1 MVRRRRTE
9 EQTSGAP
16 AWTQTYGD
24 FMSLLLC
31 FFVLLFALSTIDV
44 ARFKEVI
51 SSIQGALGVLE
62 GGPRVLE
69 PADIPVPKPPTQINP
84 SGMVE
89 LKLAGLM
96 KEIEKKLVKEGSL
109 TSDQVSFKI
118 DERGLVITFLDEV
131 LFDIGKA
138 DLKPEMLPVLDSLA
152 EVLGTINNSVRIEGH
167 TCDLPIHT
175 DRFPSNWELS
185 AARAIAVLRYLVEEK
200 DISPQK
206 LIAVGY
212 GQYRPLVPNLDE
224 EHRRKNRRVEIVILR
239 DEEELR
245 NA

>member
-1 MVRRRRTE
+1 MPRPRKDE
-9 EQTSGAP
+9 EAPPGAP
-16 AWTQTYGD
+16 LWTQTYGD

-62 GGPRVLE
+62 GGPRVLQ
-69 PADIPVPKPPTQINP
+69 PSDIPVPKPPTQINP
-84 SGMVE
+84 SGLVE
-89 LKLAGLM
+89 LKLAGL
-96 KEIEKKLVKEGSL
+96 KREIEKKLIKEKAISPEK
-109 TSDQVSFKI
+109 VNVRI
-118 DERGLVITFLDEV
+118 DERGLVITFLDNV
-131 LFDIGKA
+131 FFDLGSA
-138 DLKPEMLPVLDSLA
+138 DLRPEMISVLHAVAD
-152 EVLGTINNSVRIEGH
+152 VLKEIDNSVRIEGH

-175 DRFPSNWELS
+175 PRFPSNWELS
-185 AARAIAVLRYLVEEK
+185 AGRAIAVLRYFVEKEG
-200 DISPQK
+200 IPPER

-239 DEEELR
+239 EKEV
-245 NA
+245 